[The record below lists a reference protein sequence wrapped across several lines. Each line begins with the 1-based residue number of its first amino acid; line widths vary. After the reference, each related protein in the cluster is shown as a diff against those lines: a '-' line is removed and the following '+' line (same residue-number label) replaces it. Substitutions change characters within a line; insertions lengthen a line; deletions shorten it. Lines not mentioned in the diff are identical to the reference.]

1 MQNCNTVHSYD
12 PSSIVG
18 DMVFIETIRPQDYTV
33 RSPTRATLDTA
44 THCKIVTLSSGA
56 RKLAQVRF
64 QSGRRAGA
72 AAVLPAHCAGKPQTP
87 NPEPQTPNPKPQTPT
102 DTLVQSLAGIVDSGT
117 SCLVFPGHNVHG
129 KKKKKNKQHSIHHTA
144 SPLNTTHY
152 MLSNLKAAQ
161 RAAGYLKD
169 NPFALFSSASR

>member
-1 MQNCNTVHSYD
+1 MRVSSLKFGSSLDDAQELLQFSQPTV
-12 PSSIVG
+12 
-18 DMVFIETIRPQDYTV
+18 Q
-33 RSPTRATLDTA
+33 A
-44 THCKIVTLSSGA
+44 
-56 RKLAQVRF
+56 
-64 QSGRRAGA
+64 
-72 AAVLPAHCAGKPQTP
+72 
-87 NPEPQTPNPKPQTPT
+87 NPKPQTPNPKPQTPNPKPQT
-102 DTLVQSLAGIVDSGT
+102 PPDTLVQSLAGIVDSGT

-161 RAAGYLKD
+161 RTAGYLKD